1 MTSTTSSSNKVRVI
15 VGVLGSLLLV
25 FIMFKLPAVVLASL
39 CLLASWIA
47 WLEWL
52 AIHKQL
58 PKRGAPF
65 PHYLDLDQLVNAN
78 QYWIRWCVLVT
89 GITYLSFSSL
99 LKQASGDYHLQQ
111 ILLMCVIFALLIL
124 IRKIRPELGHEKFYL
139 PNLVHLVGGLF
150 YISFIFLYFQ
160 TIIDLDQTALLGA
173 SHYPWSTF
181 KLLFLVW
188 GSDSAAYIS
197 GYMWGSRSLSRHL
210 SPKKTVEGLIGTLVW
225 TTVLFPIL
233 FWDPTHH
240 FLWNVFLLCLL
251 GLLTGGLATLGDLF
265 ASAIKRGY
273 GIKDFGGIIPGHGG
287 ILDRMDSLLFVSPFY
302 ALLLKFHVIIG

>member
-1 MTSTTSSSNKVRVI
+1 MGI
-15 VGVLGSLLLV
+15 AGSLLLLL
-25 FIMFKLPAVVLASL
+25 IMFKLPAVVLASL

-52 AIHKQL
+52 AIHRQP
-58 PKRGAPF
+58 PKREKPF
-65 PHYLDLDQLVNAN
+65 STYLDLDQLTRSN

-99 LKQASGDYHLQQ
+99 LKQAAGDYHSQQ
-111 ILLMCVIFALLIL
+111 ILLMGVIFVLLIL
-124 IRKIRPELGHEKFYL
+124 IRKIRPEVGHEKFYL
-139 PNLVHLVGGLF
+139 LNLVHLAGGLF
-150 YISFIFLYFQ
+150 YISFIFLYLL
-160 TIIDLDQTALLGA
+160 TIIDLDQTSFLGT

-181 KLLFLVW
+181 KLLLLVW

-197 GYMWGSRSLSRHL
+197 GYLWGSRSLSKYL
-210 SPKKTVEGLIGTLVW
+210 SPKKTVEGLIGTLTW
-225 TTVLFPIL
+225 TTMLFPIL
-233 FWDPTHH
+233 FWDATHH
-240 FLWNVFLLCLL
+240 FLWNIFLLCIL
-251 GLLTGGLATLGDLF
+251 GLLTGVLATLGDLL

-287 ILDRMDSLLFVSPFY
+287 ILDRVDSLLFVSPFY